1 MSTAHSSCF
10 AAKCWKRSTSRRAIF
25 SSTRKWSP
33 RYGSGTFASCR
44 RGSSTIHDGRARAA
58 SERVTSLAPCSWW
71 RRCGSVFISRCCSG
85 GANGSSRFVLVAWPA
100 RISHVNRP
108 PRWVWHRIRACRSSL
123 ARRTVESSLYDE
135 YVRIED
141 THWWFRGR
149 RKIITALLRPYLRPP
164 ARIIDVGSGG
174 GAVAQALQQF
184 GHVTACDIDVRCA
197 ASVARR
203 PGMSFAYGTAEAIPF
218 ADGRFDL
225 VTAFDVL
232 EHLDDDVIALREM
245 ARVASPTG
253 LIAVT
258 VPAYGWMWGRQDEV
272 SPHRRRYT
280 GRSLRRAITAAGLNP
295 RRLTAFN
302 TILFPGIAALR
313 LSRRLSRRLADRGQT
328 PDPAGLTSDFSM
340 TKPGPLNDLLA
351 ATFSAEA
358 AALRVLDLPI
368 GVSLLAIAQRAAS

>member
-1 MSTAHSSCF
+1 M
-10 AAKCWKRSTSRRAIF
+10 
-25 SSTRKWSP
+25 
-33 RYGSGTFASCR
+33 
-44 RGSSTIHDGRARAA
+44 
-58 SERVTSLAPCSWW
+58 
-71 RRCGSVFISRCCSG
+71 
-85 GANGSSRFVLVAWPA
+85 
-100 RISHVNRP
+100 
-108 PRWVWHRIRACRSSL
+108 
-123 ARRTVESSLYDE
+123 ESSLYDE

-174 GAVAQALQQF
+174 GAVAQALQEF

-218 ADGRFDL
+218 ADGSFDL

-232 EHLDDDVIALREM
+232 EHLDDDVRALREM
-245 ARVASPTG
+245 ARVVSPVG

-258 VPAYGWMWGRQDEV
+258 VPAYGWLWGRQDEI
-272 SPHRRRYT
+272 SHHRRRYT
-280 GRSLRRAITAAGLNP
+280 GRSLRKAITAAGLSP

-302 TILFPGIAALR
+302 SILFPGIAAVR
-313 LSRRLSRRLADRGQT
+313 VARRLARRLADGQPT
-328 PDPAGLTSDFSM
+328 PDPAGLSSDFSM

-351 ATFSAEA
+351 ATLSAEA
-358 AALRVLDLPI
+358 AALRVVDLPI
-368 GVSLLAIAQRAAS
+368 GVSLLAIAGRAAS

>member
-1 MSTAHSSCF
+1 M
-10 AAKCWKRSTSRRAIF
+10 
-25 SSTRKWSP
+25 
-33 RYGSGTFASCR
+33 
-44 RGSSTIHDGRARAA
+44 
-58 SERVTSLAPCSWW
+58 
-71 RRCGSVFISRCCSG
+71 
-85 GANGSSRFVLVAWPA
+85 
-100 RISHVNRP
+100 
-108 PRWVWHRIRACRSSL
+108 
-123 ARRTVESSLYDE
+123 ESSLYDE

-141 THWWFRGR
+141 IHWWFRGR
-149 RKIITALLRPYLRPP
+149 RKIITTVLHPYLRPP

-174 GAVAQALQQF
+174 GAVAQALQEF

-218 ADGRFDL
+218 ADGSFDL

-232 EHLDDDVIALREM
+232 EHLDDDVRALREM
-245 ARVASPTG
+245 ARVVSPAG

-258 VPAYGWMWGRQDEV
+258 VPAYSWMWGRQDEI
-272 SPHRRRYT
+272 SHHRRRYT
-280 GRSLRRAITAAGLNP
+280 GRSLRKAITAAGLYP

-302 TILFPGIAALR
+302 SILFPGIAAVR
-313 LSRRLSRRLADRGQT
+313 VSRRLAGRLAAGKQT
-328 PDPAGLTSDFSM
+328 ADPAGLSSDFSM

-368 GVSLLAIAQRAAS
+368 GVSLLAIAGRAAS

>member
-1 MSTAHSSCF
+1 
-10 AAKCWKRSTSRRAIF
+10 
-25 SSTRKWSP
+25 
-33 RYGSGTFASCR
+33 
-44 RGSSTIHDGRARAA
+44 
-58 SERVTSLAPCSWW
+58 
-71 RRCGSVFISRCCSG
+71 
-85 GANGSSRFVLVAWPA
+85 
-100 RISHVNRP
+100 
-108 PRWVWHRIRACRSSL
+108 
-123 ARRTVESSLYDE
+123 VESSLYDE
-135 YVRIED
+135 CVRIED
-141 THWWFRGR
+141 IHWWFRGR
-149 RKIITALLRPYLRPP
+149 RKIITTVLQPYLRPP

-197 ASVARR
+197 ARVARR

-272 SPHRRRYT
+272 SHHRRRYT

-313 LSRRLSRRLADRGQT
+313 LTRRLARRLADRGQP

-368 GVSLLAIAQRAAS
+368 GVSLLAIAERAAS

>member
-1 MSTAHSSCF
+1 
-10 AAKCWKRSTSRRAIF
+10 
-25 SSTRKWSP
+25 
-33 RYGSGTFASCR
+33 
-44 RGSSTIHDGRARAA
+44 
-58 SERVTSLAPCSWW
+58 
-71 RRCGSVFISRCCSG
+71 
-85 GANGSSRFVLVAWPA
+85 
-100 RISHVNRP
+100 
-108 PRWVWHRIRACRSSL
+108 
-123 ARRTVESSLYDE
+123 VESSLYDE

-149 RKIITALLRPYLRPP
+149 RKIITTALRPYVRPP

-174 GAVAQALQQF
+174 GAVAQALLEF

-218 ADGRFDL
+218 ADGSFDL

-232 EHLDDDVIALREM
+232 EHLDDDVRALREM
-245 ARVASPTG
+245 TRVASPGG

-272 SPHRRRYT
+272 SHHRRRYT
-280 GRSLRRAITAAGLNP
+280 GRSLRRAIIAAGLHP

-302 TILFPGIAALR
+302 TILFPGIAAVR
-313 LSRRLSRRLADRGQT
+313 VTRRLAGRFADGAHAS
-328 PDPAGLTSDFSM
+328 DPAGLSSDFSM
-340 TKPGPLNDLLA
+340 TKAGPLNDLLA

-358 AALRVLDLPI
+358 AVLRVLDLPV
-368 GVSLLAIAQRAAS
+368 GVSLLAIAEHAAS

>member
-1 MSTAHSSCF
+1 M
-10 AAKCWKRSTSRRAIF
+10 
-25 SSTRKWSP
+25 
-33 RYGSGTFASCR
+33 
-44 RGSSTIHDGRARAA
+44 
-58 SERVTSLAPCSWW
+58 
-71 RRCGSVFISRCCSG
+71 
-85 GANGSSRFVLVAWPA
+85 
-100 RISHVNRP
+100 
-108 PRWVWHRIRACRSSL
+108 
-123 ARRTVESSLYDE
+123 ESSLYDE

-149 RKIITALLRPYLRPP
+149 RKIITTLLRPYLRPP

-174 GAVAQALQQF
+174 GAVAQALQEF

-218 ADGRFDL
+218 ADGSFDL

-232 EHLDDDVIALREM
+232 EHLDDDVRALREM
-245 ARVASPTG
+245 ARVVSPVG

-258 VPAYGWMWGRQDEV
+258 VPAYGWLWGRQDEI
-272 SPHRRRYT
+272 SHHRRRYT
-280 GRSLRRAITAAGLNP
+280 GRSLRKAITAAGLSP

-302 TILFPGIAALR
+302 SILFPGIAAVR
-313 LSRRLSRRLADRGQT
+313 IARRLAGRLGDGQPT
-328 PDPAGLTSDFSM
+328 PDPAGLSSDFSM

-358 AALRVLDLPI
+358 AALRVVDLPI
-368 GVSLLAIAQRAAS
+368 GVSLIAIAERSAS